1 MTENEMDGWHH
12 RLDGHEFEQTLGDGE
27 GKEAWCPAVY
37 RFNAITIKLLP
48 MTFFIELEQKKMQ
61 FVWKNKTGFPD
72 CALVK
77 NPPANAGNIREVG

>member
-1 MTENEMDGWHH
+1 MERYIMFLDWKNQLVKMTIIS
-12 RLDGHEFEQTLGDGE
+12 
-27 GKEAWCPAVY
+27 KAVY